1 VQINYRLQHSSGTWF
16 PFTRWNY
23 YDGARKFARNA
34 PPTRVNEID
43 VGLEFAKWAEV
54 ELSGMYTHTF
64 RRTRTGSF
72 PYTSTLD
79 ANRVGVQL
87 QWNY

>member
-1 VQINYRLQHSSGTWF
+1 
-16 PFTRWNY
+16 
-23 YDGARKFARNA
+23 
-34 PPTRVNEID
+34 VNEID

>member
-1 VQINYRLQHSSGTWF
+1 
-16 PFTRWNY
+16 
-23 YDGARKFARNA
+23 
-34 PPTRVNEID
+34 
-43 VGLEFAKWAEV
+43 V
-54 ELSGMYTHTF
+54 ELTGMYTHTF

-79 ANRVGVQL
+79 ANRIGVQL